1 VTKANTAGCSQ
12 RRRLSSVCL
21 ALLTGLL
28 VAGTSGCQSENKLL
42 TVFVPPW
49 KMEKPDVKEFP
60 KADSLVMRG
69 NGLEKAEKIWHERQA
84 DIETGKQLI
93 AEKQFAAG
101 EKLFHKVGND
111 KKCPE
116 QFREEGL
123 FYEAEC
129 QRLQTHYRAA
139 EETYSQLF
147 KEHPTTQFT
156 ERADRGLFEISLH
169 WLEPVRKQMEEY
181 EEHREGKRWFVMP
194 VSFVHFSSDMPIF
207 DVEGHATR
215 VLEGISIREKMLH
228 TALGEQ
234 VLLYLGTLRFFR
246 EDYDDADRFFT
257 DLFQLYPNSKYAA
270 KALKQSVV
278 CKQLRTGGTVYDQ
291 RTVEESRKLIH
302 TAQTAYAEFAKDQE
316 WIQKQL
322 VGINLQQADRDW
334 RIAEHYRWT
343 KHHGSAY
350 FYYEL
355 VRRCYP
361 NTEYAAKAADRIREM
376 EQRHPEAIQ
385 REQPGTP
392 PPGGTSGGTPRLP
405 FFQPAG
411 TPPGGAGGPATP
423 SGVTPPRI
431 LPPTLGQ

>member
-1 VTKANTAGCSQ
+1 VTKAITADRG
-12 RRRLSSVCL
+12 RRAGSFCPSRFCL
-21 ALLTGLL
+21 ALVSGLL
-28 VAGTSGCQSENKLL
+28 VVGLSGCAGDNKLL

-49 KMEKPDVKEFP
+49 QKEKPDVKEFP
-60 KADSLVMRG
+60 KDDLVMRG
-69 NGLEKAEKIWHERQA
+69 NGLEKAEAHWHKRQG
-84 DIETGKQLI
+84 DIEVGKVFI
-93 AEKQFAAG
+93 ADKKFADG
-101 EKLFHKVGND
+101 EKTFHIVAND

-116 QFREEGL
+116 QLREEAMFL
-123 FYEAEC
+123 EAEC
-129 QRLQTHYRAA
+129 QRLQKHYRAA

-156 ERADRGLFEISLH
+156 ERADRGMFEIATY
-169 WLEPVRKQMEEY
+169 WLEPTRKQMEEY
-181 EEHREGKRWFVMP
+181 EEHRDGKRWFVTP
-194 VSFVHFSSDMPIF
+194 VSFVHFGSDMPLF
-207 DVEGHATR
+207 DTEGHATR
-215 VLEGISIREKMLH
+215 VLEGISIREKLLH

-270 KALKQSVV
+270 KALKQSIV

-302 TAQTAYAEFAKDQE
+302 TAQTAYAEFAKEQD
-316 WIQKQL
+316 WIQKQI

-334 RIAEHYRWT
+334 RVAEHYRWT

-361 NTEYAAKAADRIREM
+361 NTEYATKAAERIREL
-376 EQRHPEAIQ
+376 EQRHPEAIR
-385 REQPGTP
+385 REQPGSP
-392 PPGGTSGGTPRLP
+392 PPA
-405 FFQPAG
+405 QPGA
-411 TPPGGAGGPATP
+411 PVVPAPAPGATP
-423 SGVTPPRI
+423 SGVAPPRI
-431 LPPTLGQ
+431 LPPTIGQ